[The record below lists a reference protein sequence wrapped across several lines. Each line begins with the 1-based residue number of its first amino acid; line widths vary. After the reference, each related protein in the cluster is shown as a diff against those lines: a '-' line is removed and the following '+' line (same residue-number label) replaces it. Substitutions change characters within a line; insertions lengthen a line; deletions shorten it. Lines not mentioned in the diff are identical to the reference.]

1 MSVRYWAYFAAK
13 LIVVAGILYG
23 SLALLNPLAPHDS
36 DPSASGSNRSATDP
50 PGVPAPKN
58 YPEDPKIAEGNAS
71 AVAGRAKANN
81 AAEPNTEI
89 QVEIAQPSGRDI
101 KDGDV
106 AKPMD
111 DDEKA
116 RALAPLSHAGQYLAI
131 NLAFMVWFLFGA
143 GMLYLTVYDQRYRC
157 RVCLRRLRMPVETG
171 SRGFMLQMG
180 RPRTEFI
187 CPYGHGTLKQ
197 EEFQT
202 SGLENPEWTSHSGDM
217 WEELYA
223 ASKQARDEE

>member
-1 MSVRYWAYFAAK
+1 MRYWAYFAAK
-13 LIVVAGILYG
+13 MIVVAGILYG

-36 DPSASGSNRSATDP
+36 DAVATGSNRSATRP
-50 PGVPAPKN
+50 LTGPASKN
-58 YPEDPKIAEGNAS
+58 FPEDPKIAEDLAGTTAGQGKAG
-71 AVAGRAKANN
+71 AV
-81 AAEPNTEI
+81 AEPNTEI
-89 QVEIAQPSGRDI
+89 QLEIAQLSTKDK

-111 DDEKA
+111 DHEKQ
-116 RALAPLSHAGQYLAI
+116 RALAPLSHAGEYLAI

-143 GMLYLTVYDQRYRC
+143 GMLYLIVHDQRYRC

-171 SRGFMLQMG
+171 SRGFMLQLG
-180 RPRTEFI
+180 RPRTEYI

-223 ASKQARDEE
+223 ASRQARDDE

>member
-13 LIVVAGILYG
+13 LIVVAGILFG

-36 DPSASGSNRSATDP
+36 DSSATDSSRAA
-50 PGVPAPKN
+50 PAPKK
-58 YPEDPKIAEGNAS
+58 YPEDPKIVGGNVS
-71 AVAGRAKANN
+71 AVAGRAKADN

-89 QVEIAQPSGRDI
+89 QVEIALPSGKDV

-106 AKPMD
+106 AKPPD
-111 DDEKA
+111 NDEKLSV
-116 RALAPLSHAGQYLAI
+116 LAPLAHAGEYLAI
-131 NLAFMVWFLFGA
+131 NLAFMAWFLFGA
-143 GMLYLTVYDQRYRC
+143 GMLYLVVHDQRYRC

-180 RPRTEFI
+180 RPRIEYI

-202 SGLENPEWTSHSGDM
+202 SGLENPEWTAHSGDM
-217 WEELYA
+217 WDELYA
-223 ASKQARDEE
+223 ASKQARDDE